1 MVAPIGELV
10 ARAYPDGR
18 VEIVQADARIM
29 VSPELMI
36 QADPEYM
43 AVAWPDVTFVGQIT
57 YRIVEFD
64 LGSRAFVA
72 EKQGRRPD
80 ASAESAADR
89 FMREHFDPGLVGPA

>member
-43 AVAWPDVTFVGQIT
+43 AVAWPEVTFVGEIT
-57 YRIVEFD
+57 YRIVDFD
-64 LGSRAFVA
+64 FGSRAFVA
-72 EKQGRRPD
+72 EKQGRRPERTD
-80 ASAESAADR
+80 SGAST
-89 FMREHFDPGLVGPA
+89 